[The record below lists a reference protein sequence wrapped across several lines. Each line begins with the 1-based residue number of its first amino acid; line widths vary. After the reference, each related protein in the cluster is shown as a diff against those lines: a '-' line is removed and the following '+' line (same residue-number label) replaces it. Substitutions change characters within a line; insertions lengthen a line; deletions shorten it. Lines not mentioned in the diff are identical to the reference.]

1 MTTASPHA
9 HGVHFGRTDVQNV
22 GMGVGIVL
30 FVVGILG
37 FIPGITTRYSEMR
50 FFGPDSKA
58 MFLGLFQV
66 SMLLNIVQLAI
77 GATGVAMSRS
87 GHGRRNFL
95 MGYGPLYIVLSIYGL
110 IVGVGS
116 AANFLS
122 LNMTDNRT
130 LMVLGVAMVGAGWLM
145 RGIWPRTQRPGNQP
159 GTKGAANE

>member
-9 HGVHFGRTDVQNV
+9 HGIHFGRTDVQNA

-30 FVVGILG
+30 IVVGILG
-37 FIPGITTRYSEMR
+37 FIPGVTTQYSSLA
-50 FFGPDSKA
+50 FVGPGSTA
-58 MFLGLFQV
+58 LFLGLFQV

-87 GHGRRNFL
+87 NPMGARNFL
-95 MGYGPLYIVLSIYGL
+95 MGFGLLYIVLSVYGL

-122 LNMTDNRT
+122 LNAIDIWAFMI
-130 LMVLGVAMVGAGWLM
+130 LGVLMVGAGWLM
-145 RGIWPRTQRPGNQP
+145 SRHLADDAKTR
-159 GTKGAANE
+159 

>member
-30 FVVGILG
+30 IVVGILG
-37 FIPGITTRYSEMR
+37 FIPGITTQYSELA
-50 FFGPDSKA
+50 FFGPASQA

-77 GATGVAMSRS
+77 GATGLTMSRNAM
-87 GHGRRNFL
+87 GARNFL
-95 MGYGPLYIVLSIYGL
+95 MGFGLLYIVLSVYGL

-122 LNMTDNRT
+122 LNAMSAWT
-130 LMVLGVAMVGAGWLM
+130 LLILGVAMVGAGWLM
-145 RGIWPRTQRPGNQP
+145 SRHLAEDSKTR
-159 GTKGAANE
+159 

>member
-9 HGVHFGRTDVQNV
+9 HGIHFGRADVQNV

-30 FVVGILG
+30 MLVGVLG
-37 FIPGITTRYSEMR
+37 FIPGVTTQYSELM
-50 FFGPDSKA
+50 FLGPASHA

-77 GATGVAMSRS
+77 GATGLAMSRTE
-87 GHGRRNFL
+87 HGARNFL
-95 MGYGPLYIVLSIYGL
+95 LGAGALYVVLAIFGL

-122 LNMTDNRT
+122 LNMMDNWT
-130 LMVLGVAMVGAGWLM
+130 HLALGIVMVICGWLFT
-145 RGIWPRTQRPGNQP
+145 RNLADDR
-159 GTKGAANE
+159 A

>member
-30 FVVGILG
+30 IVVGVLG
-37 FIPGITTRYSEMR
+37 FIPGITTQYSSLA
-50 FFGPDSKA
+50 FFGPGSMA
-58 MFLGLFQV
+58 LFLGLFQL

-77 GATGVAMSRS
+77 GATGLAMSRNNPM
-87 GHGRRNFL
+87 GARNFL
-95 MGYGPLYIVLSIYGL
+95 MGFGLLYIVLSVYGL

-122 LNMTDNRT
+122 LNAADVWAFMI
-130 LMVLGVAMVGAGWLM
+130 MGLGMVGAGWLM
-145 RGIWPRTQRPGNQP
+145 SRHLAEDAKTR
-159 GTKGAANE
+159 

>member
-30 FVVGILG
+30 MLVGVLG
-37 FIPGITTRYSEMR
+37 FIPGITQQYGELR
-50 FFGPDSKA
+50 FLGPDSHA

-66 SMLLNIVQLAI
+66 SMLLNVVQLVI
-77 GATGVAMSRS
+77 GATGWAMSRN
-87 GHGRRNFL
+87 GMGARNFL
-95 MGYGPLYIVLSIYGL
+95 MGFGLLYIVLSIFGL

-122 LNMTDNRT
+122 LNTMDNWT
-130 LMVLGVAMVGAGWLM
+130 HMVLGVLMIGAGWILS
-145 RGIWPRTQRPGNQP
+145 RHLAEDR
-159 GTKGAANE
+159 K